1 MHSPSVASVSD
12 GSRNTFFGSQ
22 RTRSLG
28 AALLAGSAF
37 CGTLLSPGSAAA
49 QSGQAIAVDARNRP
63 ASDSVT
69 VDSTSITTTQGQQP
83 GIFVRSFDTQTAYAG
98 TITVASG
105 AISTSDVNSSGI
117 VVADA
122 VRPGF
127 GLRAARGGTGALSI
141 VSQWINVNG
150 AGGMGILVDHRGP
163 ISIKSG
169 SITTSSQNGGN
180 AGIYVWAGDRVDI
193 DSDRI
198 ATPNGPGIVVY
209 GASGAVRI
217 NAASTTVGTGGD
229 VGVFART
236 GTGDISITTGTASTA
251 RRDIL
256 NGQITADGVIGIST
270 GGGTVAIDAG
280 TTTVAGASAWGVT
293 ASTTGVATIKSGTVS
308 TSGSDGIGVYARGDV
323 GGVTIASQSVTT
335 SGSNA
340 HGIFAVSTSGSGRV
354 DSTGTIRTSGAGASG
369 VRMRA
374 TSGALQATVAGVQ
387 AAGGAAHAIDLA
399 TTAGGTIALNVRGA
413 VAASGGGRFAGALLN
428 GSGALAVT
436 VDAGS
441 SLTGSGS
448 GLIAQAGKLV
458 LDNAGSII
466 GTGVRTTTSEAQEA
480 GVRVQSSAVIRNTGL
495 IEGQEHGIVTTQLP
509 VTDANGTTRLT
520 WVSVDTDITNSGTIR
535 GRTNDALAIFGG
547 GTIRN
552 SGLIEGLDGTTTDGI
567 QLQWYPGV
575 DSRRAQIGTIENY
588 RGGQIFGARYGVLL
602 AGGGSVLNS
611 GRIEGGAA
619 AVVVSSQQQAGK
631 TGSLTNSGVIYSR
644 DGSGV
649 LFDLAGGNIRNS
661 GKIEAG
667 GMGIDASG
675 EFDLSNQYDAM
686 IISAGTAV
694 QSRGIAKILND
705 GTIISNGGS
714 ALILSRG
721 GNIVN
726 NGLIY
731 GAGPSIIAEAPT
743 RLYNA
748 GTIGKFDDV
757 LGVRLSSGDDEVIL
771 ETGSK
776 IFGGISGG
784 GGNDSVTL
792 LGTSTQSVGSQIVER
807 LDGFTALNVSQG
819 YWNTGGRVGS
829 VLGLTIAANA
839 TLQMNS
845 VADAAVVLPV
855 QAEFVRNDGRLVLN
869 FANAVQL
876 GTGLSSI
883 TGTGAVSLIG
893 SGTVNVAG
901 DVLRHSGGTSISNG
915 ALRLTG
921 TMAGDVATSGSG
933 SFILGDGGTS
943 GSFTGNLVNNG
954 SVVFARSDN
963 YDFKG
968 AFSGTGKLEKYGNGV
983 LTFSGAYNFTGTT
996 QVFGGSVILAGAVQ
1010 PTAKFDVSQGTLSL
1024 TGNQTI
1030 AGLSGTSAG
1039 TVALGSGNLTINQST
1054 SSTFAGTINGTGNLR
1069 LSGGGTLNLT
1079 GANTFTGTTTVEN
1092 GVLKA
1097 NGSLA
1102 SAVRLESGGTLGG
1115 NGSVGST
1122 SVNGGR
1128 IGPGNSIG
1136 QLTVAGNLTF
1146 GTGSVFEVEAD
1157 AAGRADRID
1166 ATGVTTIARTASVQ
1180 VLAENGTYQPRT
1192 EYTVLTSAG
1201 GINGTFGVVTS
1212 NLAFL
1217 SPRLTYGATA
1227 VTLVLSRND
1236 IDFAAVAVTP
1246 NQAATANAVETLGAD
1261 SPVFDR
1267 VLVQSAGTARQS
1279 FDLLAGDIYASTS
1292 AALVSNARTVRDAMA
1307 ESAPESSAQGVFPIA
1322 STKTGWGK
1330 ATPVATKMESG
1341 AAVLGVGY
1349 ASNGAFV
1356 GVAGTVSRSDQTVD
1370 PRAAYAAA
1378 DGWGVAGV
1386 VGYGRTSLQVQAG
1399 VSATWH
1405 RIHADRR
1412 ADFGG
1417 ATVQRGR
1424 YDATTRQIFGGV
1436 SYDLSTGPL
1445 DLAPF
1450 VQVAQVR
1457 VVSDG
1462 FTETG
1467 GAAALAVRRQAME
1480 TRFLTT
1486 GANVRIPVGN
1496 GTRIVGRG
1504 GWQHAWGDLA
1514 SVTDNRF
1521 VSGGSAFRI
1530 AGATLP
1536 KDAAIVDAGVE
1547 ADIGRARVRVSYA
1560 GSLASRW
1567 SDHGAQAAVSLA
1579 F

>member
-1 MHSPSVASVSD
+1 MHSPSATSVPD
-12 GSRNTFFGSQ
+12 GSRNIFFGSQ

-28 AALLAGSAF
+28 AALLAGSAL
-37 CGTLLSPGSAAA
+37 CGTLLSPGSAVA

-63 ASDSVT
+63 ATAPVT
-69 VDSTSITTTQGQQP
+69 IDSTSITTTQGQQP
-83 GIFVRSFDTQTAYAG
+83 GIFVRSFDSQTAYAG
-98 TITVASG
+98 TIIVASG
-105 AISTSDVNSSGI
+105 SISTEGVNSSGI

-127 GLRAARGGTGALSI
+127 GLRAARGGTDMLSI
-141 VSQWINVNG
+141 VSQSISVNG

-198 ATPNGPGIVVY
+198 TTPNGPGIVIY

-236 GTGDISITTGTASTA
+236 STGDISIAAGTTSTA

-270 GGGTVAIDAG
+270 GGGAITIDAG
-280 TTTVAGASAWGVT
+280 TTTVAGVSAWGVA
-293 ASTTGVATIKSGTVS
+293 ASTTGVDTIKSGTVS
-308 TSGSDGIGVYARGDV
+308 TSGSDGIGIYGRGDG
-323 GGVTIASQSVTT
+323 GGVTIASQNVTT

-340 HGIFAVSTSGSGRV
+340 HGIFAVSTSGSGLV
-354 DSTGTIRTSGAGASG
+354 DSTGTIRTSGASASG

-374 TSGALQATVAGVQ
+374 TSGALQATVATVQ
-387 AAGGAAHAIDLA
+387 ASGGGAHAIDLA
-399 TTAGGTIALNVRGA
+399 TTAGGTIDLKVRGA
-413 VAASGGGRFAGALLN
+413 VTASGGGRFAGALLN
-428 GSGALAVT
+428 GSGALAVS
-436 VDAGS
+436 VDAGN

-466 GTGVRTTTSEAQEA
+466 GTGVRATTSEAQEA
-480 GVRVQSSAVIRNTGL
+480 GVRVQSTAVIRNTGL
-495 IEGQEHGIVTTQLP
+495 IEGREHGIVTTQLP
-509 VTDANGTTRLT
+509 VTDANGTTRLA

-535 GRTNDALAIFGG
+535 GRTDDALAIFGG

-552 SGLIEGLDGTTTDGI
+552 TGVIEGLDGTTTDGI

-575 DSRRAQIGTIENY
+575 DSGRAQIGTITNSG
-588 RGGQIFGARYGVLL
+588 RIAGARYGILL
-602 AGGGSVLNS
+602 AGGGDITNS
-611 GRIEGGAA
+611 GRIEGDTA
-619 AVVVSSQQQAGK
+619 AVVLSNQQQSGK
-631 TGSLTNSGVIYSR
+631 IGTLTNSSNIYSR

-649 LFDLAGGNIRNS
+649 VFNLSSGTISNS
-661 GKIEAG
+661 GMIEAG
-667 GMGIDASG
+667 ALGIDASG
-675 EFDLSNQYDAM
+675 SLTLENLSSGA
-686 IISAGTAV
+686 IISAGTAL
-694 QSRGIAKILND
+694 QSRDEVKIVND
-705 GTIISNGGS
+705 GAIISNGTS
-714 ALILSRG
+714 AIVASRG
-721 GNIVN
+721 GNIDN
-726 NGLIY
+726 RGTIY
-731 GAGPSIIAEAPT
+731 GAAAPSIVTDAPT
-743 RLYNA
+743 ILSNS
-748 GTIGKFDDV
+748 GTIGQFEDF
-757 LGVRLSSGDDEVIL
+757 LGVRLSSGDDQVFL
-771 ETGSK
+771 RTGSK

-819 YWNTGGRVGS
+819 YWNTGGKVGS
-829 VLGLTIAANA
+829 VLGLTIAANT

-845 VADAAVVLPV
+845 IVDAAGVLPV
-855 QAEFVRNDGRLVLN
+855 QAEFIRNDGRLVLN
-869 FANAVQL
+869 FADTVQL

-954 SVVFARSDN
+954 SFVFARSDS
-963 YDFKG
+963 YDFNG

-1010 PTAKFDVSQGTLSL
+1010 PSAKFDVSQGTLSL
-1024 TGNQTI
+1024 AGNQTI
-1030 AGLSGTSAG
+1030 AGLSGTSGG
-1039 TVALGSGNLTINQST
+1039 TVALGSGDLTINQSA
-1054 SSTFAGTINGTGNLR
+1054 SSTFAGTIVGTGNLR

-1079 GANTFTGTTTVEN
+1079 GASTFTGTTTVES

-1097 NGSLA
+1097 NGSLV
-1102 SAVRLESGGTLGG
+1102 SAVQLESGGTLGG

-1122 SVNGGR
+1122 SANGGR

-1146 GTGSVFEVEAD
+1146 GAGSVFEVEVD

-1201 GINGTFGVVTS
+1201 GISGTFGVVTS

-1236 IDFAAVAVTP
+1236 IDFAAVAATP

-1267 VLVQSAGTARQS
+1267 VLVQSADTARQS

-1307 ESAPESSAQGVFPIA
+1307 ASAPISSAQGVFPIA

-1330 ATPVATKMESG
+1330 ATSVATKMESG

-1349 ASNGAFV
+1349 AANGAFV
-1356 GVAGTVSRSDQTVD
+1356 GVAGTVSRSDQAAG

-1386 VGYGRTSLQVQAG
+1386 VGYGRDSLQFQAG

-1405 RIHADRR
+1405 RVHADRR
-1412 ADFGG
+1412 VDFGG

-1436 SYDLSTGPL
+1436 SYDLSNGPL
-1445 DLAPF
+1445 DFAPF
-1450 VQVAQVR
+1450 VQLAQVR

-1467 GAAALAVRRQAME
+1467 GVAALAVRRHAME
-1480 TRFLTT
+1480 TRFVTT
-1486 GANVRIPVGN
+1486 GANVRIPVGR
-1496 GTRIVGRG
+1496 GTRIIGRG
-1504 GWQHAWGDLA
+1504 GWQHGWGDLD

-1521 VSGGSAFRI
+1521 VSGGNPFRI

-1536 KDAAIVDAGVE
+1536 KDAAIMDAGIE
-1547 ADIGRARVRVSYA
+1547 AEIGRARVRVSYA
-1560 GSLASRW
+1560 GSLASQW
-1567 SDHGAQAAVSLA
+1567 SDHGAQAAITLA